1 MPKMLITTMKKIL
14 IIEDEETVRENLME
28 LLEAE
33 DFEVCGAG
41 DGCAGLDL
49 VQQYQPDLILCD
61 VMMPKLDGFGVLN
74 TLRKNPVTATI
85 PFMFLTARTDKTD
98 LRQGMELG
106 ADDYITKPFSVDEL
120 LNAIASRLQKQAVIE
135 EQQTQKL
142 DQLRTSI
149 SLSLPHEMR
158 SPLTN
163 ILGFSQ
169 LLVEE
174 ADTLE
179 RQEIKEMSESIRK
192 SGERLHRLIQNF
204 LLYAELELTVTDA
217 NRIQALRSSRISSA
231 ASVIEAMVW
240 QQAKRRNREADVTL
254 DVHDS
259 SLQIAKTRLEKIIEE
274 LVDNAL
280 KYSTA
285 GTPVSVIGRTVP
297 NQSFYALSV
306 SDRGRG
312 MSREQITK
320 LGAYQQF
327 ERKLYAQ
334 QGTGLGLSISK
345 RLIELLGGTLTIDS
359 IPNQHT
365 TVRVLLPI

>member
-1 MPKMLITTMKKIL
+1 MQTLLIDTMKKIL

-33 DFEVCGAG
+33 DFDVCGAG

-106 ADDYITKPFSVDEL
+106 ADDYITKPFSADEL
-120 LNAIASRLQKQAVIE
+120 LNAIASRLQKQAIIE
-135 EQQTQKL
+135 EQQSQKL
-142 DQLRTSI
+142 NQLRASI

-174 ADTLE
+174 ADNLE
-179 RQEIKEMSESIRK
+179 RQEIQEMSESIRK

-204 LLYAELELTVTDA
+204 LLYAELELTVTDPA
-217 NRIQALRSSRISSA
+217 RIQALRSSRVSSA
-231 ASVIEAMVW
+231 ASVIEATVW
-240 QQAKRRNREADVTL
+240 HQAKRRNRDADVIL
-254 DVHDS
+254 DIHDS
-259 SLQIAKTRLEKIIEE
+259 SLQIAKTRLEKIVEE
-274 LVDNAL
+274 LVDNAF
-280 KYSTA
+280 KYSPD

-297 NQSFYALSV
+297 HQSFYVLSI

-312 MSREQITK
+312 MSPEQIAK

-334 QGTGLGLSISK
+334 QGTGLGFSISK
-345 RLIELLGGTLTIDS
+345 RLIELLGGTLTIES
-359 IPNQHT
+359 IPSQHT
-365 TVRVLLPI
+365 TVRALIPV